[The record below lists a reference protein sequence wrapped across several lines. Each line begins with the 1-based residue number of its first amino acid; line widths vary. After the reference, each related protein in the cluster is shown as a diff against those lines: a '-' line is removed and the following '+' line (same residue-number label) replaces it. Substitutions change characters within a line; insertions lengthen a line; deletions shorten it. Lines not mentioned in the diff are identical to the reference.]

1 MTQQE
6 IQERNK
12 QIALMLG
19 TIKGRDPFGNFID
32 GIQYNKIGTERE
44 WCFHF
49 NQTALKTQ
57 TSAVSWKVLYKI
69 EELRFHLD
77 WNWLMEAVEFIE
89 KSGYNIEICSYHG
102 NDSLHYCAIHQLIDK
117 DTNDITSIIKPKHSN
132 IKTEAVFIV
141 VSDFAKLYSENK
153 L

>member
-6 IQERNK
+6 IQECNK

-19 TIKGRDPFGNFID
+19 KYADRWDSNSLDSMYEFPKKYTVHNVFATYKH
-32 GIQYNKIGTERE
+32 QESKLK
-44 WCFHF
+44 FH
-49 NQTALKTQ
+49 
-57 TSAVSWKVLYKI
+57 S
-69 EELRFHLD
+69 D

-117 DTNDITSIIKPKHSN
+117 DRNDITSIIEPKHSN
-132 IKTEAVFIV
+132 IKIEAVFIV
-141 VSDFAKLYSENK
+141 VSDFAKLYNENK